1 MNPASESSK
10 DASSIRVFFG
20 DLRKMTSTEV
30 ADGEVSLIVTSP
42 PYFNAPFDYPDLFP
56 SYEDYLGLIRSFASQ
71 SRRVLGKGRICSIVT
86 DDMLVKEETGSRG
99 RKYPL
104 VADTTRIFLEEGFL
118 YRDKLTW
125 VKPAGYTRISRR
137 SGVVLQH
144 PYPMYFYP
152 DNIQESI
159 LLFQNGEFDYSQLK
173 RVPKKIL
180 DSSKIDTE
188 VLNKERWNLT
198 VWNITNVLP
207 MPGRVEEGIAAFP
220 EEIPRRLIKLFTMVG
235 ETVFDPFAGSGTTL
249 KVAQELGRKGIGC
262 EIDLEL
268 KKVMRKKLGGENFT
282 LEEREGAKRLRKSLQ
297 SKIRGQRSAA
307 KLPVPRLIL
316 ESHRSPSL

>member
-1 MNPASESSK
+1 MSSK
-10 DASSIRVFFG
+10 SGSSRDIPDIRVFFG
-20 DLRKMTSTEV
+20 DLRKMTSTEIS
-30 ADGEVSLIVTSP
+30 DGEVSLVVTSP
-42 PYFNAPFDYPDLFP
+42 PYYNAPFDYPDLFP
-56 SYEDYLGLIRSFASQ
+56 SYDDYLGLIGSFASQ
-71 SRRVLGKGRICSIVT
+71 SRRVLGKGRICAIVT
-86 DDMLVKEETGSRG
+86 DDMLVKERSGGRG

-104 VADTTRIFLEEGFL
+104 VADTTRIFLEAGLL
-118 YRDKLTW
+118 YRDKITW

-173 RVPKKIL
+173 DAPRNVL
-180 DSSKIDTE
+180 ESSRIDT
-188 VLNKERWNLT
+188 VKLNKERWNLT
-198 VWNITNVLP
+198 VWHITNVLP

-235 ETVFDPFAGSGTTL
+235 ETVFDPFTGSGTTL
-249 KVAQELGRKGIGC
+249 KVARELGRNGIGY

-268 KKVMRKKLGGENFT
+268 KKILRRKLGGRDLMF
-282 LEEREGAKRLRKSLQ
+282 
-297 SKIRGQRSAA
+297 
-307 KLPVPRLIL
+307 
-316 ESHRSPSL
+316 

>member
-1 MNPASESSK
+1 MSFKSGSSR
-10 DASSIRVFFG
+10 DVPRLRVFFG

-30 ADGEVSLIVTSP
+30 ADGEISLIVTSP

-56 SYEDYLGLIRSFASQ
+56 SYDDYLDLIKSFASQ
-71 SRRVLGKGRICSIVT
+71 SRRVLGTGRICAIVT
-86 DDMLVKEETGSRG
+86 DDMLVKEGGGRRG

-104 VADTTRIFLEEGFL
+104 VADTTRIFLDEGFL
-118 YRDKLTW
+118 YRDKITW
-125 VKPAGYTRISRR
+125 VKPGGYTRISRR

-159 LLFQNGEFDYSQLK
+159 LLFQNGEFDYSHLK
-173 RVPKKIL
+173 DAPKNIL
-180 DSSKIDTE
+180 KSSKIDT
-188 VLNKERWNLT
+188 VALNKERWNLT

-207 MPGRVEEGIAAFP
+207 IPGRVEEGIAAFP

-249 KVAQELGRKGIGC
+249 KVANELGRRGIGY

-268 KKVMRKKLGGENFT
+268 KQIIRKKLGGKDFIVREQEGT
-282 LEEREGAKRLRKSLQ
+282 LRLRKSLQ
-297 SKIRGQRSAA
+297 TRVRRNRSVTA
-307 KLPVPRLIL
+307 
-316 ESHRSPSL
+316 

>member
-1 MNPASESSK
+1 MSFKSGSSR
-10 DASSIRVFFG
+10 DVPRLRVFFG

-56 SYEDYLGLIRSFASQ
+56 SYDDYLDLIKSFASQ
-71 SRRVLGKGRICSIVT
+71 SRRVLGTGRICAIVT
-86 DDMLVKEETGSRG
+86 DDMLVKEGGGRRG

-104 VADTTRIFLEEGFL
+104 VADTTRIFLDEGFL
-118 YRDKLTW
+118 YRDKITW
-125 VKPAGYTRISRR
+125 VKPGGYTRISRR

-159 LLFQNGEFDYSQLK
+159 LLFQNGEFDYSHLK
-173 RVPKKIL
+173 DAPKNIL
-180 DSSKIDTE
+180 ESSKIDT
-188 VLNKERWNLT
+188 VALNKERWNLT

-207 MPGRVEEGIAAFP
+207 IPGRVEEGIAAFP

-249 KVAQELGRKGIGC
+249 KVANELGRRGIGY

-268 KKVMRKKLGGENFT
+268 KQIIRKKLGGKDFIV
-282 LEEREGAKRLRKSLQ
+282 REQEGTVRLRKSLQ
-297 SKIRGQRSAA
+297 TRVRRNRSVTA
-307 KLPVPRLIL
+307 
-316 ESHRSPSL
+316 

>member
-1 MNPASESSK
+1 MSPEREHSQKNPGL
-10 DASSIRVFFG
+10 RVFFG
-20 DLRKMTSTEV
+20 DLRKMTSGEV

-56 SYEDYLGLIRSFASQ
+56 NYDDYLGLIRSFASQ
-71 SRRVLGKGRICSIVT
+71 SRRVLGRGRICAVVT
-86 DDMLVKEETGSRG
+86 DDMLVKEENGSRG

-104 VADTTRIFLEEGFL
+104 VADTTRIFLEEGLL
-118 YRDKLTW
+118 YRDKITW

-159 LLFQNGEFDYSQLK
+159 LLFQNGEFDYGHLK
-173 RVPKKIL
+173 EAPKDVL
-180 DSSKIDTE
+180 ESSKIDT
-188 VLNKERWNLT
+188 VRLNDEGWNLT

-207 MPGRVEEGIAAFP
+207 IPGRIEEGIAAFP

-235 ETVFDPFAGSGTTL
+235 ETVLDPFLGSGTTL
-249 KVAQELGRKGIGC
+249 KVARELGRKGIGY

-268 KKVMRKKLGGENFT
+268 KDVIKKKLGLDYDRWTGEEFII
-282 LEEREGAKRLRKSLQ
+282 EEREGARRLRKSLQ
-297 SKIRGQRSAA
+297 TKVQQQRSVV
-307 KLPVPRLIL
+307 K
-316 ESHRSPSL
+316 

>member
-1 MNPASESSK
+1 MRRESESSK
-10 DASSIRVFFG
+10 DPPSVRVFFG
-20 DLRKMTSTEV
+20 DLEKMTSKDV

-56 SYEDYLGLIRSFASQ
+56 SYEDYLDLIRSFASQ
-71 SRRVLGKGRICSIVT
+71 SRRVLERGRICAIVT
-86 DDMLVKEETGSRG
+86 DDMLVKEEGGSRG

-104 VADTTRIFLEEGFL
+104 VADTTRIFLDEGLL
-118 YRDKLTW
+118 YRDKITW

-159 LLFQNGEFDYSQLK
+159 LLFQNGEFDYGHLK
-173 RVPKKIL
+173 DAPKKIL
-180 DSSKIDTE
+180 ESSKIDT
-188 VLNKERWNLT
+188 VQLNSESWNLT

-207 MPGRVEEGIAAFP
+207 IPGRVEEGIAAFP

-249 KVAQELGRKGIGC
+249 KVALELGRKGFGY

-268 KKVMRKKLGGENFT
+268 KDILREKLGEEN
-282 LEEREGAKRLRKSLQ
+282 LLIEEREGAKRLRKSLQ
-297 SKIRGQRSAA
+297 IKIHHERSVT
-307 KLPVPRLIL
+307 KSHVPRLIL
-316 ESHRSPSL
+316 

>member
-1 MNPASESSK
+1 MRPKSESSK
-10 DASSIRVFFG
+10 GPSSIRVFFG
-20 DLRKMTSTEV
+20 DLGKITSGEV

-56 SYEDYLGLIRSFASQ
+56 SYENYLDLIRSFASQ
-71 SRRVLGKGRICSIVT
+71 SRRVLGKGRICAIVT
-86 DDMLVKEETGSRG
+86 DDMLVKERNGSRG
-99 RKYPL
+99 RRYPL
-104 VADTTRIFLEEGFL
+104 VADTTRIFLDAGLL
-118 YRDKLTW
+118 YRDKITW

-144 PYPMYFYP
+144 PYPMYVYP

-159 LLFQNGEFDYSQLK
+159 LLFQNGEFDYSHLK
-173 RVPKKIL
+173 DAPRNVL
-180 DSSKIDTE
+180 ESSKIDT
-188 VLNKERWNLT
+188 VLLNKERWNLT

-235 ETVFDPFAGSGTTL
+235 ETVFDPFTGSGTTL
-249 KVAQELGRKGIGC
+249 KAARELGRRGVGY

-268 KKVMRKKLGGENFT
+268 RRVIRKKLGGEN
-282 LEEREGAKRLRKSLQ
+282 LIIEEREGARRLRKSLQ
-297 SKIRGQRSAA
+297 NKVRRQRSVA
-307 KLPVPRLIL
+307 KQPVLRPIL
-316 ESHRSPSL
+316 

>member
-1 MNPASESSK
+1 
-10 DASSIRVFFG
+10 
-20 DLRKMTSTEV
+20 MTSKEV

-71 SRRVLGKGRICSIVT
+71 CKRVLERGRICAIVT
-86 DDMLVKEETGSRG
+86 DDMLVKEGGGSRG

-104 VADTTRIFLEEGFL
+104 VADTTRIFLDKGFL
-118 YRDKLTW
+118 YRDKITW

-137 SGVVLQH
+137 SGVVVQH

-159 LLFQNGEFDYSQLK
+159 LLFQNGEFDYSHLK
-173 RVPKKIL
+173 DAPKNIL
-180 DSSKIDTE
+180 ESSKIDT
-188 VLNKERWNLT
+188 VQLNKERWNLT

-249 KVAQELGRKGIGC
+249 KVAQELERKGIGY

-268 KKVMRKKLGGENFT
+268 KKVMRKKFGGENFT
-282 LEEREGAKRLRKSLQ
+282 FEERDGAKRLRMSLQ
-297 SKIRGQRSAA
+297 NKIHRQRSVA

-316 ESHRSPSL
+316 

>member
-1 MNPASESSK
+1 MSPGGVVSQDTK
-10 DASSIRVFFG
+10 DLRIFFG
-20 DLRKMTSTEV
+20 DLRKMTSIEV
-30 ADGEVSLIVTSP
+30 ADGEISLIITSP

-71 SRRVLGKGRICSIVT
+71 SRRVLGKGRICAIVT

-104 VADTTRIFLEEGFL
+104 VADTTRIFLDEGFL
-118 YRDKLTW
+118 YRDKITW
-125 VKPAGYTRISRR
+125 IKPAGYTRISRR

-159 LLFQNGEFDYSQLK
+159 LLFQNSEFDYSLLK
-173 RVPKKIL
+173 DAPKKIL
-180 DSSKIDTE
+180 ESSKIDTAQ
-188 VLNKERWNLT
+188 LNKERWNLT

-207 MPGRVEEGIAAFP
+207 TPGRVEAGIAAFP
-220 EEIPRRLIKLFTMVG
+220 EEIPRRFIKLFTMVG

-249 KVAQELGRKGIGC
+249 KVAKELGREGIGY

-268 KKVMRKKLGGENFT
+268 KRVIRKKLAGEDFVIEN
-282 LEEREGAKRLRKSLQ
+282 REGARRLRKSLQ
-297 SKIRGQRSAA
+297 TKIHRQRSVARS
-307 KLPVPRLIL
+307 PVPRLIL
-316 ESHRSPSL
+316 

>member
-1 MNPASESSK
+1 MNSKNGSSR
-10 DASSIRVFFG
+10 DVPLVRVFFG

-30 ADGEVSLIVTSP
+30 ADGEVSLIATSP

-56 SYEDYLGLIRSFASQ
+56 SYEDYLDLIKSFASQ
-71 SRRVLGKGRICSIVT
+71 SRRVLGRGRICAIVT
-86 DDMLVKEETGSRG
+86 DDMLVKDRSGSRG

-104 VADTTRIFLEEGFL
+104 VADTTRIFLDEGLL
-118 YRDKLTW
+118 YRDKITW

-159 LLFQNGEFDYSQLK
+159 LLFQNGEFDYSHLK
-173 RVPKKIL
+173 GAPKNIL
-180 DSSKIDTE
+180 ESSKIDTLQ
-188 VLNKERWNLT
+188 LNRERWNLT

-235 ETVFDPFAGSGTTL
+235 ETVFDPFVGSGTTL
-249 KVAQELGRKGIGC
+249 KVARELGRKGMGY

-268 KKVMRKKLGGENFT
+268 KGIIKRKLRGEN
-282 LEEREGAKRLRKSLQ
+282 LVVEEREGARRLRKSLQ
-297 SKIRGQRSAA
+297 TRVQQQRSVV
-307 KLPVPRLIL
+307 K
-316 ESHRSPSL
+316 

>member
-1 MNPASESSK
+1 MVSQ
-10 DASSIRVFFG
+10 DAPNLRIFLG
-20 DLRKMTSTEV
+20 DLRKMTSREV
-30 ADGEVSLIVTSP
+30 VDGEVSLIVTSP

-56 SYEDYLGLIRSFASQ
+56 SYENYLDLIRSFASQ
-71 SRRVLGKGRICSIVT
+71 SRRVLGMGRICAIVT
-86 DDMLVKEETGSRG
+86 DDMLVKEGSGSRG

-104 VADTTRIFLEEGFL
+104 VADTTRIFLDEGFL
-118 YRDKLTW
+118 YRDKITW

-159 LLFQNGEFDYSQLK
+159 LLFQNGEFDYSHLK
-173 RVPKKIL
+173 AAPGKIL
-180 DSSKIDTE
+180 ESSKIDT
-188 VLNKERWNLT
+188 VQLNKERWNLT

-207 MPGRVEEGIAAFP
+207 IPGRVEEGIAAFP
-220 EEIPRRLIKLFTMVG
+220 EEIPRRLIKLFTMIG

-249 KVAQELGRKGIGC
+249 KVARELRRKGIGY

-268 KKVMRKKLGGENFT
+268 KKIIRKKLGGEDFVI
-282 LEEREGAKRLRKSLQ
+282 EEREGARRLRKSLQ
-297 SKIRGQRSAA
+297 NKIHHQRRVTKS
-307 KLPVPRLIL
+307 LVLRLIL
-316 ESHRSPSL
+316 

>member
-1 MNPASESSK
+1 MSPERESSK
-10 DASSIRVFFG
+10 EPASILVFFG
-20 DLRKMTSTEV
+20 DLRKITSREI

-42 PYFNAPFDYPDLFP
+42 PYYNAPFDYPDLFP
-56 SYEDYLGLIRSFASQ
+56 NYEDYLGLIRYFASQ
-71 SRRVLGKGRICSIVT
+71 SKRVLGRGRICAIVT
-86 DDMLVKEETGSRG
+86 DDMLVKEGGGSRG

-104 VADTTRIFLEEGFL
+104 VADTTRIFLDEGLL
-118 YRDKLTW
+118 YRDKITW

-159 LLFQNGEFDYSQLK
+159 LLFQNGEFDYGHLK
-173 RVPKKIL
+173 GAPKKIL
-180 DSSKIDTE
+180 ESSRIDT
-188 VLNKERWNLT
+188 VQLNKERWNLT

-249 KVAQELGRKGIGC
+249 KVAWELGRRGIGY

-268 KKVMRKKLGGENFT
+268 RRVIRKKLGTQEFIV
-282 LEEREGAKRLRKSLQ
+282 EEREGARRLRKFLQ
-297 SKIRGQRSAA
+297 TKIHQNRSVA
-307 KLPVPRLIL
+307 R
-316 ESHRSPSL
+316 

>member
-1 MNPASESSK
+1 MGPEGERSQK
-10 DASSIRVFFG
+10 IPGLRVFFG
-20 DLRKMTSTEV
+20 DLRRMTSREV
-30 ADGEVSLIVTSP
+30 ADGEVSLIVSSP

-71 SRRVLGKGRICSIVT
+71 SRRVLGRGRICAIVT
-86 DDMLVKEETGSRG
+86 DDMLVKEGGDSRG

-104 VADTTRIFLEEGFL
+104 VADTTRIFLDEGFL
-118 YRDKLTW
+118 YRDKITW

-159 LLFQNGEFDYSQLK
+159 LLFQNGEFDYGHLK
-173 RVPKKIL
+173 DAPKKIL
-180 DSSKIDTE
+180 ESSKIDT
-188 VLNKERWNLT
+188 VQLNKERWNLT

-249 KVAQELGRKGIGC
+249 KVALELGRKGFGY

-268 KKVMRKKLGGENFT
+268 KDILREKLGGEN
-282 LEEREGAKRLRKSLQ
+282 LLIEEREGAKRLRKSLQ
-297 SKIRGQRSAA
+297 TKIQRQRS
-307 KLPVPRLIL
+307 VVR
-316 ESHRSPSL
+316 

>member
-1 MNPASESSK
+1 MSFKSGSSR
-10 DASSIRVFFG
+10 DVPRLRVFFG

-30 ADGEVSLIVTSP
+30 ADGEISLIVTSP

-56 SYEDYLGLIRSFASQ
+56 SYDDYLDLIKSFASQ
-71 SRRVLGKGRICSIVT
+71 SRRVLGTGRICAIVT
-86 DDMLVKEETGSRG
+86 DDMLVKEGGGRRG

-104 VADTTRIFLEEGFL
+104 VADTTRIFLDEGFL
-118 YRDKLTW
+118 YRDKITW
-125 VKPAGYTRISRR
+125 VKPGGYTRISRR

-159 LLFQNGEFDYSQLK
+159 LLFQNGEFDYSHLK
-173 RVPKKIL
+173 DAPKNIL
-180 DSSKIDTE
+180 ESSKIDT
-188 VLNKERWNLT
+188 VALNKERWNLT

-207 MPGRVEEGIAAFP
+207 IPGRVEEGIAAFP

-249 KVAQELGRKGIGC
+249 KVANELGRRGIGY

-268 KKVMRKKLGGENFT
+268 KQIIRKKLGGKDFIVREQEGT
-282 LEEREGAKRLRKSLQ
+282 LRLRKSLQ
-297 SKIRGQRSAA
+297 TRVRRNRSVTA
-307 KLPVPRLIL
+307 
-316 ESHRSPSL
+316 

>member
-1 MNPASESSK
+1 MNSKNGSSR
-10 DASSIRVFFG
+10 DVPGLRVIFG

-30 ADGEVSLIVTSP
+30 ADSEVSLIVTSP

-56 SYEDYLGLIRSFASQ
+56 SYDDYLELIKSFASQ
-71 SRRVLGKGRICSIVT
+71 SRRVLGRGRICAIVT
-86 DDMLVKEETGSRG
+86 DDMLVKEGGGSRG

-104 VADTTRIFLEEGFL
+104 VADTTRIFLDEGLL
-118 YRDKLTW
+118 YRDKITW
-125 VKPAGYTRISRR
+125 VKPGGYTRISRR

-159 LLFQNGEFDYSQLK
+159 LLFQNGEFDYSDLK
-173 RVPKKIL
+173 GAPKNIL
-180 DSSKIDTE
+180 ESSKIDT
-188 VLNKERWNLT
+188 VQLNKERWNLT

-249 KVAQELGRKGIGC
+249 KVARELGRKGIGY

-268 KKVMRKKLGGENFT
+268 KRVMRKKLEGYDFVI
-282 LEEREGAKRLRKSLQ
+282 EEGEGAKRLRKSLQ
-297 SKIRGQRSAA
+297 TKVQQQRSVA
-307 KLPVPRLIL
+307 K
-316 ESHRSPSL
+316 

>member
-1 MNPASESSK
+1 MPVLPFGFKLLDLSPNRRFNFSGLH
-10 DASSIRVFFG
+10 VFFG
-20 DLRKMTSTEV
+20 DLRKMTSREV

-42 PYFNAPFDYPDLFP
+42 PYYNAPFDYPDLFP
-56 SYEDYLGLIRSFASQ
+56 TYDDYLDLIRSLAAQ
-71 SRRVLGKGRICSIVT
+71 SKRVLGRGRICAIVT
-86 DDMLVKEETGSRG
+86 DDMLVKEGNGSRG

-104 VADTTRIFLEEGFL
+104 VADTTRVFLDEGFL
-118 YRDKLTW
+118 YRDRITW

-159 LLFQNGEFDYSQLK
+159 LLFQNGEFDYSHLK
-173 RVPKKIL
+173 DAPKKIL
-180 DSSKIDTE
+180 ESSKIDTGK
-188 VLNKERWNLT
+188 LNEERWNLS

-207 MPGRVEEGIAAFP
+207 MAGRVEEGIAAFP

-235 ETVFDPFAGSGTTL
+235 ETVLDPFAGSGTTL
-249 KVAQELGRKGIGC
+249 KVARELGRKGVGY

-268 KKVMRKKLGGENFT
+268 KKVIRKKLEGENI
-282 LEEREGAKRLRKSLQ
+282 LVEEREGAKRLRKSLQ
-297 SKIRGQRSAA
+297 IRVQRQRSVV
-307 KLPVPRLIL
+307 K
-316 ESHRSPSL
+316 

>member
-1 MNPASESSK
+1 MSPERESSK
-10 DASSIRVFFG
+10 DLLSILVFFG
-20 DLRKMTSTEV
+20 DFRKMTPREI

-42 PYFNAPFDYPDLFP
+42 PYYNAPFDYPDLFP
-56 SYEDYLGLIRSFASQ
+56 TYGDYLDLIRSFAVQ
-71 SRRVLGKGRICSIVT
+71 SKRVLGKGRICAIVT
-86 DDMLVKEETGSRG
+86 DDMLVKEEGGSRG

-104 VADTTRIFLEEGFL
+104 VADTTRIFLDEGFL
-118 YRDKLTW
+118 YRDKITW
-125 VKPAGYTRISRR
+125 VKPVGYTRISRR

-159 LLFQNGEFDYSQLK
+159 LLFQNGEFDYSRLK
-173 RVPKKIL
+173 DAPKNIL
-180 DSSKIDTE
+180 ESSKIDT
-188 VLNKERWNLT
+188 VQLNKERWNLT

-220 EEIPRRLIKLFTMVG
+220 DEIPRRLIKLFTMIG

-249 KVAQELGRKGIGC
+249 KVAKELGREGIGY

-268 KKVMRKKLGGENFT
+268 KRVIRKKLAGEDFVI
-282 LEEREGAKRLRKSLQ
+282 EDREGARRLRKSLQ
-297 SKIRGQRSAA
+297 TKIHQQRSVA
-307 KLPVPRLIL
+307 KSPVPRLTL
-316 ESHRSPSL
+316 

>member
-1 MNPASESSK
+1 MNSENGSSR
-10 DASSIRVFFG
+10 DNPGLRVFFG

-56 SYEDYLGLIRSFASQ
+56 SYEDYLDLIRSFASQ
-71 SRRVLGKGRICSIVT
+71 SRRVLGRGRICAIVT
-86 DDMLVKEETGSRG
+86 DDMLVKEGHGTRG

-104 VADTTRIFLEEGFL
+104 VADTTRIFLDEGLL
-118 YRDKLTW
+118 YRDKITW
-125 VKPAGYTRISRR
+125 VKPGGYTRISRR

-159 LLFQNGEFDYSQLK
+159 LLFQNGEFDYNRLK
-173 RVPKKIL
+173 DAPKRIL
-180 DSSKIDTE
+180 ESSKIDT
-188 VLNKERWNLT
+188 VALNKERWNLT

-207 MPGRVEEGIAAFP
+207 IPGRIEEGIAAFP

-249 KVAQELGRKGIGC
+249 RVARELGRKGIGY

-268 KKVMRKKLGGENFT
+268 KRVIRKKLEGQNFVI
-282 LEEREGAKRLRKSLQ
+282 EEREGAKRLRKSLQ
-297 SKIRGQRSAA
+297 TKIHQQRSVA
-307 KLPVPRLIL
+307 K
-316 ESHRSPSL
+316 